1 MRRREFILPG
11 GAAAAAWPFATP
23 AQQAAMPVI
32 GYLGAAT
39 PELFAGRLRAFR
51 QGPGEHG
58 YVNVA
63 IDCRWAEGQ
72 FDRFPAWVADL
83 IRRQVSV
90 LTAPGNT
97 PGGGGGG
104 RGGRG
109 ARPPPGH
116 QQRPL
121 L

>member
-1 MRRREFILPG
+1 
-11 GAAAAAWPFATP
+11 
-23 AQQAAMPVI
+23 MPVI

-51 QGPGEHG
+51 QGLGEHG

-72 FDRFPAWVADL
+72 FDHFPAWVADL

-97 PGGGGGG
+97 PGGG
-104 RGGRG
+104 RSRPRRRP
-109 ARPPPGH
+109 AR
-116 QQRPL
+116 RPTFKSFRYE
-121 L
+121 